1 VFLSRSHAE
10 IPPSTGSYDY
20 KVLPLA
26 SSQEHYDPHQ
36 VSTSCITP
44 SNEWITYDSPA
55 SALAKAEFVNT
66 NQLAGAMYWELS
78 GDKARGNGGIIAV
91 VKDKLAEMGMDSREN
106 WLEFGKSKWSNL
118 RAGMPNE

>member
-1 VFLSRSHAE
+1 M
-10 IPPSTGSYDY
+10 
-20 KVLPLA
+20 
-26 SSQEHYDPHQ
+26 
-36 VSTSCITP
+36 
-44 SNEWITYDSPA
+44 
-55 SALAKAEFVNT
+55 AKAEFVNT